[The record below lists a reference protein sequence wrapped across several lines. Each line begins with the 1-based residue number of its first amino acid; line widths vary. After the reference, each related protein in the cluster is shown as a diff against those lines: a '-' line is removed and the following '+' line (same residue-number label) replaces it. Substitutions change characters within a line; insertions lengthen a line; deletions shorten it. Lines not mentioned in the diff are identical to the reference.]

1 MNIVSRRSRAATV
14 QQKLRN
20 QRRANG
26 MRPVQIWV
34 PDTRKP
40 EFAEECRRQARNIAA
55 HAAHEREVM
64 DWVESVSDVT
74 GWNA

>member
-1 MNIVSRRSRAATV
+1 MNDASHRSHAATV
-14 QQKLRN
+14 QQKLRT

-26 MRPVQIWV
+26 MHPVQIWV
-34 PDTRKP
+34 PDTRRP
-40 EFAEECRRQARNIAA
+40 EFAEECRRQARNVAA
-55 HAAHEREVM
+55 HAAREREVM